1 MLYFQDT
8 AGDDR
13 TSSSQHQK
21 ASADKKAKNKPN
33 IISKKKS
40 DKKSLTSKTTSKSD
54 GKSKVKKTAL
64 LKVSIPFGYR
74 IPFYLGVRRDAYTK
88 NVYDPSGACTANF
101 ELKLMGG
108 IPTVFP
114 NSGPKKPGVYIFSA
128 SAKIS
133 RFHRPRNYDIFR
145 SR

>member
-1 MLYFQDT
+1 M
-8 AGDDR
+8 
-13 TSSSQHQK
+13 
-21 ASADKKAKNKPN
+21 KK
-33 IISKKKS
+33 
-40 DKKSLTSKTTSKSD
+40 
-54 GKSKVKKTAL
+54 VTAL

-74 IPFYLGVRRDAYTK
+74 IPFNLGVRRDAYTK
-88 NVYDPSGACTANF
+88 NVYDPSGSCTANL

-128 SAKIS
+128 SAKIAG
-133 RFHRPRNYDIFR
+133 FNRPKSYDIFR